1 MTWNLENTAGKADAK
16 KALEEARKGATRSN
30 RIIDAATAQMDRMR
44 GTRVENHFTQRMR
57 QMMQGD
63 TR

>member
-1 MTWNLENTAGKADAK
+1 MSWNLENTAGKDEARKALADAK
-16 KALEEARKGATRSN
+16 KNASRSN
-30 RIIDAATAQMDRMR
+30 RIIEAATAQMDRIR
-44 GTRVENHFTQRMR
+44 GERVDNHFTQRMR